1 MKRTLE
7 RELNSMRTC
16 WQQANQFNGHYF
28 DNLYMFVPYTLIL
41 DIHEQFA
48 SQSEVCMSLLTLIR
62 PVWKHG
68 PRSLVWMRDFGKLNS
83 LVAGNLDRVISYLY
97 VRIAG
102 SVFPQQEHI
111 YWDPKDGEL
120 YLCRVKSGE
129 ILLEARN
136 DTDVQI
142 VRWI

>member
-1 MKRTLE
+1 M
-7 RELNSMRTC
+7 
-16 WQQANQFNGHYF
+16 
-28 DNLYMFVPYTLIL
+28 
-41 DIHEQFA
+41 
-48 SQSEVCMSLLTLIR
+48 SQIILIR

-68 PRSLVWMRDFGKLNS
+68 PRSLVWMRDFGKSNS
-83 LVAGNLDRVISYLY
+83 LIVGNLDRVYLY
-97 VRIAG
+97 FDRIAG

-142 VRWI
+142 VRWIHVQGRKTNRTIQQLVPSEVSLRIARVRCKLHEVKQMIRAHGIETISVYS